1 MLTIREPIK
10 AWHCTWGR
18 LGHSRALL
26 SEKVLRG
33 EYTSERGGCH
43 GNQTSFNGGEDP
55 GGSTL
60 VLLVLAL
67 AACGSS
73 LTKSDDGGVSVG
85 REPAGVDSQ
94 AGSGPDLAQSSEGA
108 ASITEDPAALGDFGR
123 KVVKTASLG
132 LRSEDVRRS
141 AAQAQQLAAA
151 AGGTVLSSQV
161 YRSDDSVTADLVLSI
176 PSEEFERVVDELRS
190 LGEKVTT
197 DSISGQDVTEEY
209 VDLKSRERN
218 LRATEESLLRLYD
231 RAENVEEALSIQRE
245 LTTVGGNRARAGQD
259 KVFGST
265 QRLLPDYPEHPTCH
279 EPAATQAYL
288 GPWRRRGA
296 GMGCVARVLQVM
308 ATAIISAVVFGWW
321 LAPVLLGGFLW
332 WRRRNRGS
340 RPAATEPS

>member
-1 MLTIREPIK
+1 MGTRRFSTVARI
-10 AWHCTWGR
+10 
-18 LGHSRALL
+18 LGA
-26 SEKVLRG
+26 
-33 EYTSERGGCH
+33 
-43 GNQTSFNGGEDP
+43 
-55 GGSTL
+55 STL

-73 LTKSDDGGVSVG
+73 RTKSDDGGVSVG

-123 KVVKTASLG
+123 KVVKTANLG

-245 LTTVGGNRARAGQD
+245 LTTVRGEIELVQGRIKYLDQRSTYSQITLNIQPVTSPPPPRPTWDPKDVVERAWSA
-259 KVFGST
+259 S
-265 QRLLPDYPEHPTCH
+265 LS
-279 EPAATQAYL
+279 
-288 GPWRRRGA
+288 
-296 GMGCVARVLQVM
+296 VLQVM

-321 LAPVLLGGFLW
+321 LAPVLVGGFLW
-332 WRRRNRGS
+332 WRRRNRDS